1 MNTAASSP
9 SVVPFCF
16 NDQLVR
22 TTIIND
28 DPWFVAKD
36 ICSVLERQWNGATTL
51 EFLDDDEKGVY
62 KFDTP
67 SGEQELLIVSESGLY
82 TLIIRSNKPQAKQ
95 FRKWVTAEVLPSIRK
110 TGSYQTPDGDRRVF
124 VNHSHRKTS
133 SGPNGLDIRYT
144 LDLGK
149 IVANPTR
156 RGVELLERLTGIQ
169 LSDIPLSE
177 QEGEESVEIVKTFL
191 AERCRFNPGSQVPFS
206 SVYAAY
212 RRHCG
217 ASGDIQPGQVVS
229 RKRMSILMSA
239 AGYSSQKIGGSVRL
253 IDTVLVDGGEV
264 MA

>member
-9 SVVPFCF
+9 SIVPFCF
-16 NDQLVR
+16 NDNLVR
-22 TTIIND
+22 ATIIDD

-36 ICSVLERQWNGATTL
+36 VCDVLEMKTEQVRR
-51 EFLDDDEKGVY
+51 LDDDEKGLR
-62 KFDTP
+62 KMQTHG
-67 SGEQELLIVSESGLY
+67 GEQEMVIISESGLY
-82 TLIIRSNKPQAKQ
+82 ILIIRSNKPQAKQ

-110 TGSYQTPDGDRRVF
+110 TGSYHTPDGDRRVF

-177 QEGEESVEIVKTFL
+177 QDGEDSVEIVRAFL
-191 AERCRFNPGSQVPFS
+191 AERCRFSPGSQVPFAA
-206 SVYAAY
+206 VYAAY
-212 RRHCG
+212 RQHCG
-217 ASGDIQPGQVVS
+217 AAGDILPGQVVS
-229 RKRMSILMSA
+229 RKRLSILLSA

-253 IDTVLVDGGEV
+253 IDTVLVGREEV
-264 MA
+264 AA